1 MRKSIDT
8 LRQEFAA
15 AKSAL
20 ALAIAEDVRVGS
32 EYVLPVRVVAVDP
45 EIGRA
50 RIASEN
56 ETLMWVDCS
65 LLRIP
70 ADTRSAVA
78 TGNTSLRIGQ
88 LVQVTQYGMVRAVDT
103 RDNTVE
109 VRFTLGGDCE
119 GRVVRLGIDS
129 NIWFDAA
136 LVNVVSV

>member
-78 TGNTSLRIGQ
+78 GPLTRSLIG
-88 LVQVTQYGMVRAVDT
+88 
-103 RDNTVE
+103 
-109 VRFTLGGDCE
+109 
-119 GRVVRLGIDS
+119 
-129 NIWFDAA
+129 
-136 LVNVVSV
+136 